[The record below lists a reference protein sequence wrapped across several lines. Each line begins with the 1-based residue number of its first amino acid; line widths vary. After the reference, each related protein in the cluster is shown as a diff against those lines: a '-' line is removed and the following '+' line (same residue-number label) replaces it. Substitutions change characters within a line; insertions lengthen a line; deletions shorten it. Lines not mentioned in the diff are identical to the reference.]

1 MESARTVR
9 VDKWLWAAR
18 FYKTRSVAQHAIDG
32 DKVKLNGERTKSAR
46 LLKVGDRLSVTIGT
60 CEWVIVVVALSEQR
74 GPAPVART
82 LYLEDEESRTRR
94 EQEIAKRRHRLE
106 PAMSR
111 KGRPTKRD
119 RRDLERW
126 REGEG

>member
-32 DKVKLNGERTKSAR
+32 GKVKLNGERTKSAR

-60 CEWVIVVVALSEQR
+60 YEWVIVVVALSEQR
-74 GPAPVART
+74 GPAPAART

-106 PAMSR
+106 PAMAR